1 MMCFNFYL
9 IADACKVLTAIGIY
23 HLYYISR
30 PLCSGISL
38 STALPA
44 AVASDLSCTR
54 YSTNNGQYIYDC
66 NFNIRAEC
74 DPNNSAAVECS
85 KCTCI

>member
-9 IADACKVLTAIGIY
+9 IADVCEVLTAIGIY

-30 PLCSGISL
+30 PLCSGISPPR
-38 STALPA
+38 AWPA

-66 NFNIRAEC
+66 NFNTRANCYPE
-74 DPNNSAAVECS
+74 DSAAVECS
-85 KCTCI
+85 KCI

>member
-9 IADACKVLTAIGIY
+9 IADACEVLTAIGIY

-38 STALPA
+38 PMDLPRP
-44 AVASDLSCTR
+44 VASDLSCTR

-66 NFNIRAEC
+66 NFNTGAVC
-74 DPNNSAAVECS
+74 KPGNSAAVECS